1 MSDLRAVT
9 VDLDDTLFA
18 QSDWLAGAWIA
29 VASGA
34 VPCGL
39 AAVPLHEA
47 LLACAAEGSDRG
59 GIIDRALALVGV
71 SPLRALELTPGLVE
85 AFSGWAP
92 AALSLYPG
100 AAEGLVRLRSA
111 GLGLAVITDGNP
123 RIQRSKIAA
132 LGLADLVD
140 HVVISDELGGRASR
154 KPHPAAFRRALE
166 LLRVGADEAVHIGD
180 RPAKDVAGAAA
191 AGMRA
196 VRVRTGEY
204 AHVTDDSIDV
214 QPWRSVATLAEA
226 ADRLLGSAMTPPSML
241 LCQHGGRRTEGPV
254 A

>member
-1 MSDLRAVT
+1 MADLRAVT

-18 QSDWLAGAWIA
+18 QADWLAGAWLA
-29 VASGA
+29 VASAA
-34 VPCGL
+34 VPCGI
-39 AAVPLHEA
+39 AAVPFHQA
-47 LLACAAEGSDRG
+47 LVSCAAEGSDRG
-59 GIIDRALALVGV
+59 GIIDRALAEVGV
-71 SPLRALELTPGLVE
+71 SPVRAAELTPRLVE
-85 AFSGWAP
+85 SFSEWAP

-100 AAEGLVRLRSA
+100 AAEALVRLRSA

-132 LGLADLVD
+132 LGLEALVD

-154 KPHPAAFRRALE
+154 KPHPAAFHRAFE
-166 LLRVGADEAVHIGD
+166 LLEVAASDTVHIGD

-204 AHVTDDSIDV
+204 AHIGDDSIDMAA
-214 QPWRSVATLAEA
+214 WGTVATLTDAV
-226 ADRLLGSAMTPPSML
+226 DLLLGA
-241 LCQHGGRRTEGPV
+241 HRGGNNADSLP
-254 A
+254 AWWS